1 MRKITQEACHALL
14 HGKRYKRSNTRVEDG
29 VMYLFDNAIAT
40 KYYSELYISD
50 GGHKSAT
57 TKERLNGLRGVEI
70 KQKKGVWY
78 LNGVVWDGKWINVHA
93 VDALD
98 ILRRK
103 LQQDVF

>member
-1 MRKITQEACHALL
+1 MRKITQEACYALL
-14 HGKRYKRSNTRVEDG
+14 HSKRYKHSNTRVEDG

-40 KYYSELYISD
+40 KFYGELYIHD

-78 LNGVVWDGKWINVHA
+78 LNGVVWDGTWTNVHPVGA
-93 VDALD
+93 SA
-98 ILRRK
+98 ILK
-103 LQQDVF
+103 HMLQQDV